1 MQLSRE
7 TQIRI
12 GLILVG
18 GALATITLAWY
29 QIVIVKAPLVPGF
42 TYLNFLSGLV
52 ISFLSGIFSVWL
64 VSLRLSLYGE
74 HRSSRPNQLEIGVKK
89 GMAAATLTCFLI
101 GSLLSILNAIA
112 RGTIEIEEATL
123 LLYLLLYFDALVH
136 IAVNAIFMGLMGLLF
151 IGLPALIVGAAY
163 GYIAE
168 RLTGRLLQLH

>member
-1 MQLSRE
+1 
-7 TQIRI
+7 
-12 GLILVG
+12 
-18 GALATITLAWY
+18 
-29 QIVIVKAPLVPGF
+29 
-42 TYLNFLSGLV
+42 
-52 ISFLSGIFSVWL
+52 
-64 VSLRLSLYGE
+64 
-74 HRSSRPNQLEIGVKK
+74 
-89 GMAAATLTCFLI
+89 MAAATLTCFLI

-151 IGLPALIVGAAY
+151 MGLPALIVGAAY